1 MEEEAK
7 LGKWEIALETA
18 LQIYEGK
25 IKLLAN
31 IPENIQ
37 QRKLVMR
44 IFCQK
49 LSNSYFK
56 HSLTIQ
62 DVNFENL
69 IQLITEFCTRTSN
82 FEYLFTNI
90 KDIIKE

>member
-37 QRKLVMR
+37 QRKLEMR

-49 LSNSYFK
+49 LSNSFLK
-56 HSLTIQ
+56 HSLTI
-62 DVNFENL
+62 
-69 IQLITEFCTRTSN
+69 
-82 FEYLFTNI
+82 
-90 KDIIKE
+90 